1 MPENWPHGALIVLGA
16 SEEQIP
22 LYREARRRDIPTIAV
37 DMRSDAPAF
46 PFADATLAISPR
58 DTDAI
63 TDTLGDIRPA
73 GIVCGASD
81 AALASWHALA
91 LHYDTAYVYPHSAL
105 AAGDK
110 AAFRELAASCGIT
123 GYGWTTSDN
132 PDEVVTKAA
141 QLRFPIMVKP
151 VDGSGSKGVA
161 HVTHPDQL
169 SAAVVGARSY
179 SASRTVIAEE
189 FVPGRPL
196 AIEVFMHNGR
206 AVMACI
212 KDKEFVG
219 GGFVVKRL
227 RTADLPSA
235 TRERIEATIER
246 LCCALGITDGPA
258 NFDAVLGT
266 DGHERIIE
274 ANARLG
280 GDGVPRLLAA
290 AYGVDV
296 VRALVAL
303 ALGEPFGEH
312 LAPTRAAHAALEL
325 IGSPLT
331 VKGEL
336 ITWEGVAE
344 ARNLPGITDI
354 ELYAQPGD
362 LVRPHDQSGH
372 KIGLVVA
379 AGASA
384 ADASSALDAASALI
398 RPVIQPTEPRRF
410 S

>member
-1 MPENWPHGALIVLGA
+1 MPENWPQGALIVLGA

-22 LYREARRRDIPTIAV
+22 LFQEARRRDIPTIAV

-46 PFADATLAISPR
+46 PYADATLKISTR
-58 DTDAI
+58 HTDAI
-63 TDTLGDIRPA
+63 TDALGDIRPA

-91 LHYDTAYVYPHSAL
+91 LHYGTAYRYPQSAL

-110 AAFRELAASCGIT
+110 AAFHEIAASCGLT
-123 GYGWTTSDN
+123 GYGWTASAN
-132 PDEVVTKAA
+132 PDEAVTKAA

-151 VDGSGSKGVA
+151 VDGSGSKGVT
-161 HVTHPDQL
+161 HVTHPDHL
-169 SAAVVGARSY
+169 PAAVARAHSY

-189 FVPGRPL
+189 FLPGRPL

-227 RTADLPSA
+227 RTAHLPSA
-235 TRERIEATIER
+235 TRDRIKATVER
-246 LCCALGITDGPA
+246 LCRALGITDGPA

-280 GDGVPRLLAA
+280 GDGVPRLLNA
-290 AYGVDV
+290 AYGVHV
-296 VRALVAL
+296 VRALIAL

-336 ITWEGVAE
+336 IAWEGVAE
-344 ARNLPGITDI
+344 ARTLPGITDI
-354 ELYAQPGD
+354 ELYAEAGD

-379 AGASA
+379 AGATA
-384 ADASSALDAASALI
+384 ADASAALDAATALI
-398 RPVIQPTEPRRF
+398 RPVIRPTEDTQ
-410 S
+410 

>member
-1 MPENWPHGALIVLGA
+1 MPENWPQGALIVLGA

-22 LYREARRRDIPTIAV
+22 LYPEARRRQIPTIAV

-46 PFADATLAISPR
+46 PFADATLTISTR

-63 TDTLGDIRPA
+63 TDALGDIRPA

-81 AALASWHALA
+81 AALASWHTLA
-91 LHYDTAYVYPHSAL
+91 LHYGTAYVYPGSAL

-110 AAFRELAASCGIT
+110 AAFHEIAASCGIT
-123 GYGWTTSDN
+123 GYGWTASDN
-132 PDEVVTKAA
+132 PDEVVTKAT

-151 VDGSGSKGVA
+151 VDGSGSKGVT
-161 HVTHPDQL
+161 HVTHPDHL
-169 SAAVVGARSY
+169 PAAVACARSH

-227 RTADLPSA
+227 RTAQLPSA
-235 TRERIEATIER
+235 TRERIEATVER
-246 LCCALGITDGPA
+246 LCRALGITDGPA

-266 DGHERIIE
+266 DGHARIIE

-280 GDGVPRLLAA
+280 GDGVPRLLTA
-290 AYGVDV
+290 AYGVHV
-296 VRALVAL
+296 VRALIAL

-336 ITWEGVAE
+336 IAWEGVAE
-344 ARNLPGITDI
+344 ARNLPGITDV

-372 KIGLVVA
+372 KIGLIVA
-379 AGASA
+379 AGATA
-384 ADASSALDAASALI
+384 ADASAALDAATALI
-398 RPVIQPTEPRRF
+398 RPVIRPTEDTQ
-410 S
+410 